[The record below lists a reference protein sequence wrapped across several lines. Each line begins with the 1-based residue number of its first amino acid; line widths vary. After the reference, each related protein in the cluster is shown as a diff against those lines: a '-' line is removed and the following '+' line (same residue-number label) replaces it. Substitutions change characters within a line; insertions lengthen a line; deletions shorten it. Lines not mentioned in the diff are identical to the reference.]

1 MLTLCR
7 RGWCVLGEELGSSL
21 APGGAG
27 ALRHAAV
34 RSRSFLGRERG
45 EKKKDY
51 GIAVDSSL

>member
-1 MLTLCR
+1 M
-7 RGWCVLGEELGSSL
+7 LGEEPGSSL

-27 ALRHAAV
+27 ALRYAAV

-45 EKKKDY
+45 EQKKDY